1 MQFDIRPLTSDD
13 VAEYHAL
20 RLRGLRESPEAF
32 GSSYDEERDMALDE
46 VAKRIEPSGTPTGRI
61 MLGAFASG
69 ALVGVMGCVQSGK
82 VKSRHKATVWGM
94 YVAPEARGH
103 GVGRAMLE
111 RGIEEARS
119 WPNVD
124 QLSLSVVERGT
135 AARSLYLS
143 VGFRPFGRE
152 VDAFRQDG
160 HSDTVEYMTLDLRAH
175 TDQ

>member
-1 MQFDIRPLTSDD
+1 
-13 VAEYHAL
+13 
-20 RLRGLRESPEAF
+20 
-32 GSSYDEERDMALDE
+32 MALDE
-46 VAKRIEPSGTPTGRI
+46 VAKRIEASRAPTGRI
-61 MLGAFASG
+61 TLGAFANG
-69 ALVGVMGCVQSGK
+69 ALVGVIGCVQNRK
-82 VKSRHKATVWGM
+82 VKSCHKATVWGM

-103 GVGRAMLE
+103 GVGALLE
-111 RGIEEARS
+111 RGVEEARS

-124 QLSLSVVERGT
+124 QLSLSVVERGI

-175 TDQ
+175 PDR